1 MHGDSDRPFRRPELG
16 GARGVRR
23 APCTA
28 VQRVGQD
35 GEDAGSAAFV
45 PLSFQLL
52 RRAREELERTS
63 SRESALRR
71 GRACECGSVPI
82 RVEPVACL
90 VERDKPM
97 TAASLLRALGAT
109 RTREIVAQRTDQVI
123 PKASLSRIRA
133 AEGPRKQALAQV
145 TVLALTGLEQ
155 RGDEALHVLERLVLR
170 ATGSPL
176 EDDEWEP
183 VGLA

>member
-1 MHGDSDRPFRRPELG
+1 
-16 GARGVRR
+16 
-23 APCTA
+23 
-28 VQRVGQD
+28 
-35 GEDAGSAAFV
+35 
-45 PLSFQLL
+45 
-52 RRAREELERTS
+52 
-63 SRESALRR
+63 
-71 GRACECGSVPI
+71 
-82 RVEPVACL
+82 
-90 VERDKPM
+90 M